1 MTPESSDR
9 QSKRRS
15 SLSTSRSLLVRV
27 RNDEEE
33 AWMRLVELYSP
44 LVCYWCRQKGLAEQ
58 DLPDVAQ
65 EVFKAVATNIERF
78 RDDRPNSTFRGWL
91 RTVTRSKVV
100 DSFRRKGKEPDA
112 AGGTEA
118 QFRFNQLEGTEPVAK
133 EGSNGDGA
141 GSEAGLS
148 EERRV
153 LFRRALELIQRDFA
167 DRTWQAFWKVAV
179 EGRPTADV
187 AEELNMKPGT
197 VRVSRCRVLARLREE
212 FGDLI
217 ETDGQG

>member
-1 MTPESSDR
+1 MTREPADR
-9 QSKRRS
+9 RPKRRA

-27 RNDEEE
+27 RNDEDD
-33 AWMRLVELYSP
+33 AWTRLVDLYTP
-44 LVCYWCRQKGLAEQ
+44 LVCYWCRQNGLAEQ

-65 EVFKAVATNIERF
+65 EIFQAVARNIERF
-78 RDDRPNSTFRGWL
+78 RDDGPNSTFRGWL
-91 RTVTRSKVV
+91 RTVTRSKVA
-100 DSFRRKGKEPDA
+100 DSFRRKSKEPEA
-112 AGGTEA
+112 AGGSDA
-118 QFRFNQLEGTEPVAK
+118 QFRFNQLVDKDDPASQNDD
-133 EGSNGDGA
+133 GS
-141 GSEAGLS
+141 AGLS

-153 LFRRALELIQRDFA
+153 LFRQALELIQRDFEE
-167 DRTWQAFWKVAV
+167 RTWNAFWKVAV

-217 ETDGQG
+217 DGNEQT

>member
-1 MTPESSDR
+1 MTRESADR
-9 QSKRRS
+9 QPKRRA

-27 RNDEEE
+27 RNDEDD
-33 AWMRLVELYSP
+33 AWTRLVDLYTP
-44 LVCYWCRQKGLAEQ
+44 LVCYWCRQNGLSEQ

-65 EVFKAVATNIERF
+65 EIFQAVARNIERF
-78 RDDRPNSTFRGWL
+78 RDDGPNSTFRGWL
-91 RTVTRSKVV
+91 RTVTRSKVA

-112 AGGTEA
+112 AGGTDA
-118 QFRFNQLEGTEPVAK
+118 QFRFNQLVDQEPVAGQ
-133 EGSNGDGA
+133 EVEDS
-141 GSEAGLS
+141 AGLS

-153 LFRRALELIQRDFA
+153 LFRQALELIQRDFEE
-167 DRTWQAFWKVAV
+167 RTWNAFWKVAV

-197 VRVSRCRVLARLREE
+197 VRVSRCRVLAKLREE

-217 ETDGQG
+217 ESDDQE

>member
-1 MTPESSDR
+1 MTREPADR
-9 QSKRRS
+9 RPKRRA

-27 RNDEEE
+27 RNDEDD
-33 AWMRLVELYSP
+33 AWTRMVDLYTP
-44 LVCYWCRQKGLAEQ
+44 LVCYWCRQNGLAEQ

-65 EVFKAVATNIERF
+65 EIFQAVARNIERF
-78 RDDRPNSTFRGWL
+78 RDDGPNSTFRGWL
-91 RTVTRSKVV
+91 RTVTRSKVA
-100 DSFRRKGKEPDA
+100 DSFRRKSKEPEA
-112 AGGTEA
+112 AGGSDA
-118 QFRFNQLEGTEPVAK
+118 QFRFNQLVDKDDPASQNDD
-133 EGSNGDGA
+133 GS
-141 GSEAGLS
+141 AGLS

-153 LFRRALELIQRDFA
+153 LFRQALELIQRDFEE
-167 DRTWQAFWKVAV
+167 RTWNAFWKVAV

-217 ETDGQG
+217 DGNEQT

>member
-1 MTPESSDR
+1 MTRESADG
-9 QSKRRS
+9 QPKRRA

-33 AWMRLVELYSP
+33 AWTRLVDLYSP
-44 LVCYWCRQKGLAEQ
+44 LVCYWCRQNGLAEQ

-65 EVFKAVATNIERF
+65 EVFQAVATNIERF
-78 RDDRPNSTFRGWL
+78 RDDGPNSTFRGWL
-91 RTVTRSKVV
+91 RTVARSKVA
-100 DSFRRKGKEPDA
+100 DSFRKKGKEPDA
-112 AGGTEA
+112 AGGTDA
-118 QFRFNQLEGTEPVAK
+118 QFRFNQLEDPHTGSVGNEVAD
-133 EGSNGDGA
+133 ENC
-141 GSEAGLS
+141 EAALS

-153 LFRRALELIQRDFA
+153 LFRRALELIQQNFE
-167 DRTWQAFWKVAV
+167 DRTWNAFWKVAV
-179 EGRPTADV
+179 EGRPAADV

-217 ETDGQG
+217 EGGDQD